1 MELYPAE
8 VDTLGRLVE
17 EWALH
22 DDRELEATFKNAS
35 DTTTFLAVA
44 QRLRAKGYTALPQED
59 KMNIITPQQVR
70 FTLTGMAAI
79 EAYCRDDTLEG
90 KAFEAMTKQRAG
102 VESNLD
108 IDSYG
113 VRIKVRRENPLEKND
128 PAVRDII
135 NNWLGQRKAFRIL
148 RRWTFIGKGARFD
161 LSMIRSTPHTAKG
174 DFVWQSRFQPD
185 KGQANK
191 GQADITKQ
199 PAFYEIE
206 VELLR
211 PSDVPASEEERA
223 KVVKEC
229 VKDLI
234 RGVGE
239 VLRGIQKH
247 HLLIRNKV
255 AATAM
260 DGYKELTKTD
270 RFRGVAPITMI
281 VQNMRKEKTQGEP
294 NIRDGYNVTDKA
306 DGLRMMGYVN
316 SEGELFMIDMSM
328 YVYKTGLIR
337 LSCANSLVDGEYVT
351 KDKDGRAIY
360 QFMLFDCYI
369 SPDKRDITK
378 LPFMGTGDDRREG
391 GRYGELMSWI
401 EKWNEGDGPIVMKG
415 AGITPATKIVVSVK
429 QFKFANAGD
438 LSIFQLCARTLDS
451 SFASIYNTDGLILT
465 PNLLPLPEKPGVKFA
480 EQLKW
485 KPAEDNS
492 VDFLVVFDKDSD
504 TKLDS
509 VNTAAKPGTGETVQH
524 KTIRLYVG
532 SDLDPAYEDPRGTV
546 LYEQPLPG
554 MRTMQKGRRIR
565 EYKPVLFNPRELP
578 DTMANVAYSEII
590 TSASGEDYVV
600 CENGDPIENNSIIEM
615 RYEPGNEP
623 GWRWVPMRVRY
634 DKTERF
640 QKGIIGRT
648 LNKDEAA
655 EGVWNSIHDPI
666 TYHMIRTGSEQPS
679 VKEVSEMSGAVA
691 GVASGEVSKVY
702 YERKGPKEDLQ
713 IVRGLRDFHR
723 RYIKEDLLL
732 RCGLSGGGKSLVDLA
747 CGQGGDLW
755 SWVKWKA
762 DFVYGT
768 DIAGNGIRDP
778 HDGAYRRYVNAV
790 MKFGG
795 YDKIAKM
802 VFTIGSSAKNLA
814 SGESGATPEESNIMR
829 AVLGK
834 IAPDGPVPPFVEK
847 YAKNRLRNGANCVAV
862 MFAIHYFFENE
873 VSLTGFIRNVND
885 SLAMDGLFIG
895 CCFDGRR
902 VFEALRGIPQG
913 GSLVGQEGGS
923 EIWKITK
930 RYSAEDLI
938 NGPEGLGL
946 AIDVDFVSI
955 GTTQTEYLVSFD
967 LLKDKMA
974 EIGCEL
980 LNADE
985 CKGLGLTNGS
995 SLFEE
1000 TYNLAAKKGVKF
1012 AMSPTVRQYSFF
1024 NRWFIFKRRR
1034 GGQLDID
1041 EVSSTEVPAGLGSA
1055 REIPAGLG
1063 AAREIPAGLGAS
1075 ASENMGQDYALS
1087 PRPEALE
1094 KDKTPSKN
1102 AVTKQK
1108 ANIALP
1114 SEPSGTQGASSSALG
1129 ASASPQGASAADAGE
1144 SLGDKKLMKTIPG
1157 APENRKYKL
1166 SELFQFNFDS
1176 DLSDKLKIGKPSAA
1190 RWLSL
1195 SAPVPI
1201 LDGEVEYPT
1210 VEHYIAGMKYKTAT
1224 NKPELAARLFSKE
1237 GEVHQTFLRKK
1248 AIESPLSPEREQDFL
1263 KEERKMVLT
1272 ESDVVSKG
1280 GMSKYG
1286 AKFDEGKWL
1295 SVKDSVLRD
1304 ALAQRWKKDEML
1316 RQIIEAV
1323 RSKGLLLLYS
1333 GVGTGN
1339 DLGAKRT
1346 SAGIIEGENKVGKIL
1361 MELAGFR

>member
-1 MELYPAE
+1 
-8 VDTLGRLVE
+8 
-17 EWALH
+17 
-22 DDRELEATFKNAS
+22 
-35 DTTTFLAVA
+35 
-44 QRLRAKGYTALPQED
+44 
-59 KMNIITPQQVR
+59 
-70 FTLTGMAAI
+70 
-79 EAYCRDDTLEG
+79 
-90 KAFEAMTKQRAG
+90 
-102 VESNLD
+102 
-108 IDSYG
+108 
-113 VRIKVRRENPLEKND
+113 
-128 PAVRDII
+128 
-135 NNWLGQRKAFRIL
+135 
-148 RRWTFIGKGARFD
+148 
-161 LSMIRSTPHTAKG
+161 
-174 DFVWQSRFQPD
+174 
-185 KGQANK
+185 
-191 GQADITKQ
+191 
-199 PAFYEIE
+199 
-206 VELLR
+206 
-211 PSDVPASEEERA
+211 
-223 KVVKEC
+223 
-229 VKDLI
+229 
-234 RGVGE
+234 
-239 VLRGIQKH
+239 
-247 HLLIRNKV
+247 
-255 AATAM
+255 
-260 DGYKELTKTD
+260 
-270 RFRGVAPITMI
+270 
-281 VQNMRKEKTQGEP
+281 
-294 NIRDGYNVTDKA
+294 
-306 DGLRMMGYVN
+306 
-316 SEGELFMIDMSM
+316 
-328 YVYKTGLIR
+328 
-337 LSCANSLVDGEYVT
+337 
-351 KDKDGRAIY
+351 
-360 QFMLFDCYI
+360 
-369 SPDKRDITK
+369 
-378 LPFMGTGDDRREG
+378 
-391 GRYGELMSWI
+391 
-401 EKWNEGDGPIVMKG
+401 
-415 AGITPATKIVVSVK
+415 
-429 QFKFANAGD
+429 
-438 LSIFQLCARTLDS
+438 
-451 SFASIYNTDGLILT
+451 
-465 PNLLPLPEKPGVKFA
+465 
-480 EQLKW
+480 
-485 KPAEDNS
+485 
-492 VDFLVVFDKDSD
+492 
-504 TKLDS
+504 
-509 VNTAAKPGTGETVQH
+509 
-524 KTIRLYVG
+524 
-532 SDLDPAYEDPRGTV
+532 
-546 LYEQPLPG
+546 
-554 MRTMQKGRRIR
+554 
-565 EYKPVLFNPRELP
+565 
-578 DTMANVAYSEII
+578 
-590 TSASGEDYVV
+590 
-600 CENGDPIENNSIIEM
+600 
-615 RYEPGNEP
+615 
-623 GWRWVPMRVRY
+623 
-634 DKTERF
+634 
-640 QKGIIGRT
+640 
-648 LNKDEAA
+648 
-655 EGVWNSIHDPI
+655 
-666 TYHMIRTGSEQPS
+666 MIRTGSEQPS
-679 VKEVSEMSGAVA
+679 VKEVSEMAGAVA

-732 RCGLSGGGKSLVDLA
+732 RCGLSGGGKSIVDLA

-762 DFVYGT
+762 EFVYGT

-802 VFTIGSSAKNLA
+802 VFTIGSSSKNLA

-847 YAKNRLRNGANCVAV
+847 YAKNRLRNGANCVAI

-955 GTTQTEYLVSFD
+955 GTTQTEYLVSFE
-967 LLKDKMA
+967 LLQQKMA

-985 CKGLGLTNGS
+985 CKGLGLTNS
-995 SLFEE
+995 TSLFEE
-1000 TYNLAAKKGVKF
+1000 TYNLAAKKGLKF

-1034 GGQLDID
+1034 GGRLDD
-1041 EVSSTEVPAGLGSA
+1041 AEEVSSASASTVPEVPAGL
-1055 REIPAGLG
+1055 
-1063 AAREIPAGLGAS
+1063 S
-1075 ASENMGQDYALS
+1075 ASEVPAEKNMAQEYALS

-1108 ANIALP
+1108 ANIPLP
-1114 SEPSGTQGASSSALG
+1114 SEASGASS
-1129 ASASPQGASAADAGE
+1129 SPQGASAAAAGE

-1166 SELFQFNFDS
+1166 SELFQFNYDS
-1176 DLSDKLKIGKPSAA
+1176 DLSDKLKIGKPFAA

-1195 SAPVPI
+1195 STPVPI
-1201 LDGEVEYPT
+1201 VDGDGEIEYPT
-1210 VEHYIAGMKYKTAT
+1210 VEHYIAGMKYKVAT

-1280 GMSKYG
+1280 GMTKYG

-1304 ALAQRWKKDEML
+1304 ALTQRWKKDETL